1 MNSVK
6 APSTGCLK
14 APTRKPLLFR
24 QPKQQGF
31 GIKTAGFKSA
41 LINFE
46 IYTYA
51 TLIYLVINMGL
62 IVFMNFLER
71 RFRVPGLMAEG
82 K

>member
-1 MNSVK
+1 MILPPLSSELTNCFINASV
-6 APSTGCLK
+6 ASLVGVAELISQT
-14 APTRKPLLFR
+14 
-24 QPKQQGF
+24 
-31 GIKTAGFKSA
+31 KTIAEYTQN
-41 LINFE
+41 NFE